1 MKLVNNTPGQVSF
14 SITSPGHGDC
24 GEIDAGGTSDWP
36 KYDNQGS
43 VRVSFATMPPSKPPQ
58 ITPYKITIPKP
69 HPGMTVTIGVF
80 KQ

>member
-1 MKLVNNTPGQVSF
+1 MKLFNNTPGQVFF

-24 GEIDAGGTSDWP
+24 GEIDPGGTSDWP

-43 VRVSFATMPPSKPPQ
+43 VRVSFAAMPFSKPPQ

-69 HPGMTVTIGVF
+69 RTDMVVTIGLF
-80 KQ
+80 KA